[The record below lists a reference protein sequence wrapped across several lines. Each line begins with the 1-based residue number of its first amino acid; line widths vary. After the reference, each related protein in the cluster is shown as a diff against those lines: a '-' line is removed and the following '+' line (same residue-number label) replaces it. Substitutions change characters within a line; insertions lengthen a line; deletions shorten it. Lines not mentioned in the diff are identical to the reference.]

1 MLFNRTLAY
10 TLYMQKITIHT
21 DGGARSN
28 PGPAGIGVVLQD
40 ESGKVVGEISKFI
53 GSQTNNF
60 AEYEALIQG
69 LLKIQEMFAGKTDDI
84 EVAVMM
90 DSELVIKQCQGLY
103 KIKEPTLKLQH
114 ERVAAIRAD
123 FFPHITFTHVRR
135 EFNKHADKLVN
146 AAVDAA
152 LGKA

>member
-1 MLFNRTLAY
+1 
-10 TLYMQKITIHT
+10 MQNITIYT

-28 PGPAGIGVVLQD
+28 PGPAGIGVVIQNENGDVL
-40 ESGKVVGEISKFI
+40 GEISQFI

-69 LLKIQEMFAGKTDDI
+69 LLKVRELFAGKTDDI
-84 EVAVMM
+84 QLTVKM
-90 DSELVIKQCQGLY
+90 DSELVVKQNQGLY
-103 KIKEPTLKLQH
+103 KIKEPTLKEQFG
-114 ERVAAIRAD
+114 RVQAIRSE
-123 FFPHITFTHVRR
+123 FFPHITFVHVRR

-152 LGKA
+152 LGKN